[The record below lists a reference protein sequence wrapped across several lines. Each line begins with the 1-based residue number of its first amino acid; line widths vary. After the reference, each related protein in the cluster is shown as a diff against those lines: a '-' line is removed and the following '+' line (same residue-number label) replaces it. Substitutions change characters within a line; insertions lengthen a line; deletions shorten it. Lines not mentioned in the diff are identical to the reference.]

1 MKLKELTIIDG
12 SPSER
17 AEKLAEAIRKLG
29 KSWVLHPDY
38 RREENPAHSF
48 YGSYILT
55 KFLRSRYA
63 AASEI

>member
-1 MKLKELTIIDG
+1 MTNQEKL
-12 SPSER
+12 ER
-17 AEKLAEAIRKLG
+17 AKQILG
-29 KSWVLHPDY
+29 KRWVLHPDY
-38 RREENPAHSF
+38 RREENPAHRF